1 MQEKKG
7 QGRKAAKRGMDWGGR
22 GKGGW
27 RRGGDSSS
35 CYEKYHVQPN
45 KITYFIICCLRSG
58 CGLKVVDYL
67 STFTEP

>member
-27 RRGGDSSS
+27 RRGGEM
-35 CYEKYHVQPN
+35 EKGREN
-45 KITYFIICCLRSG
+45 
-58 CGLKVVDYL
+58 
-67 STFTEP
+67 TENSAERRQRR